1 MNVISSITV
10 FHAKEAVTY
19 YQDVFNAELLGNI
32 IMMEDMPGYEDSI
45 YKGLVAHAHL
55 KLGDSSVYV
64 NDQLGDHIQE
74 MGRNIQLC
82 ISVYD
87 EESFTEI
94 YNKVTEKS
102 TLERDIEDE
111 YWGAKSFSIKD
122 PFEIVWHVFYVFEEE
137 SNE

>member
-1 MNVISSITV
+1 MNVVSSITV
-10 FHAKEAVTY
+10 FHAKEAVKY
-19 YQDVFNAELLGNI
+19 YQEVFNAELQGKI

-55 KLGDSSVYV
+55 KIGKTSIFV

-82 ISVYD
+82 INVFD

-94 YNKVTEKS
+94 YDKVTTKS
-102 TLERDIEDE
+102 ILERDKEDE

-122 PFEIVWHVFYVFEEE
+122 PFDIVWHVFYIFEGGEYE
-137 SNE
+137 